1 MLLPTALL
9 SCVAHFWDVSMHT
22 DMQVPMLLLTAVGSN
37 PTGCKG
43 VLHKPRESIKL
54 TLSKMM
60 SCSKQQQSWAGFSCE
75 THCLPFHFHLT
86 LLLTVRRVL
95 LAFLPWLQRLAGRAL
110 LPVLP
115 A

>member
-1 MLLPTALL
+1 MLLLQALL
-9 SCVAHFWDVSMHT
+9 SCMEHFWDVRMHT
-22 DMQVPMLLLTAVGSN
+22 NMQVPMLLLTAEGSN

-43 VLHKPRESIKL
+43 VLHKPRESIL
-54 TLSKMM
+54 TSSKMM
-60 SCSKQQQSWAGFSCE
+60 SCSKQQQSWAGFQCE
-75 THCLPFHFHLT
+75 THRLPFHFHLT